1 MYSGVIDRDLRE
13 KCPDMEL
20 FLVRIFLYS
29 DWIRRDILYLYGVNI
44 RIQSEYRRIRTR
56 NNSVFG
62 HFSRSE
68 TTGMKRFKNVL
79 GSFYCFCFFSCFLRV
94 TVEKWNVL
102 VYLKLS
108 RLKIFDLSYV
118 IKLVCAISYKALV

>member
-29 DWIRRDILYLYGVNI
+29 DWIQRDTLYLYGVNL

-79 GSFYCFCFFSCFLRV
+79 GSFLLFLFFLLFFTSDSREVECFGVPKVKQVKDFWSIIC
-94 TVEKWNVL
+94 
-102 VYLKLS
+102 Y
-108 RLKIFDLSYV
+108 
-118 IKLVCAISYKALV
+118 